1 LRKQGFRVH
10 ALKRVRVCA
19 RLEGVHTGV
28 LQALTC
34 TSSVLLAGHAAAV
47 PGIVS
52 THVSARLSICCAA
65 QPQAAA
71 ERKRAGGP
79 RKAGSKANL
88 SGMDAGA
95 GGCRV

>member
-1 LRKQGFRVH
+1 MLFVFC
-10 ALKRVRVCA
+10 L
-19 RLEGVHTGV
+19 
-28 LQALTC
+28 
-34 TSSVLLAGHAAAV
+34 
-47 PGIVS
+47 P
-52 THVSARLSICCAA
+52 

-95 GGCRV
+95 GEGAGWGRTEDSMQNGARV